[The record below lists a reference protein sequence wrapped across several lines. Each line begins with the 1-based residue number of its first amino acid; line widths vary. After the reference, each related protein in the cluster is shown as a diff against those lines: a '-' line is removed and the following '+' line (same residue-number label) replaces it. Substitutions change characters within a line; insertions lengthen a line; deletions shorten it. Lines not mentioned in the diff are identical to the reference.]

1 MWEATIMAMSLG
13 SSGRGVSAE
22 MNVTPLI
29 DVLLV
34 LIIIFMII
42 RPLSKTAGL
51 DAEIPQPP
59 TDSKQPLTPERTV
72 VIEVAK
78 TPAGEE
84 SITINREPV
93 APADL
98 ESRIRD
104 IYKVRAE
111 RVLFIKGTEDLDF
124 ENVSDVIDAAHG
136 AFPDIQV
143 GLITEKIESGD

>member
-1 MWEATIMAMSLG
+1 MAMSLG
-13 SSGRGVSAE
+13 SSGRGLSAE

-59 TDSKQPLTPERTV
+59 TDKHQPITPGRTV

-78 TPAGEE
+78 TAAGEE
-84 SITINREPV
+84 SITINRQAV

-98 ESRIRD
+98 ESAFATSTRSVPNAFSSSR
-104 IYKVRAE
+104 E
-111 RVLFIKGTEDLDF
+111 RMIWTSRTSPRLSTPRTELFPTSRWD
-124 ENVSDVIDAAHG
+124 
-136 AFPDIQV
+136 
-143 GLITEKIESGD
+143 

>member
-1 MWEATIMAMSLG
+1 
-13 SSGRGVSAE
+13 

-59 TDSKQPLTPERTV
+59 TGKSEPLTPERTV
-72 VIEVAK
+72 VIEVTRSAS
-78 TPAGEE
+78 GEE
-84 SITINREPV
+84 RITVNRQPV

-98 ESRIRD
+98 EARIRD
-104 IYKVRAE
+104 IYKARAE
-111 RVLFIKGTEDLDF
+111 RVLFVKGAEDLEF
-124 ENVSDVIDAAHG
+124 ENISEVIDAAHG
-136 AFPDIQV
+136 AFPDIKV
-143 GLITEKIESGD
+143 GLITAKIESGD

>member
-1 MWEATIMAMSLG
+1 MAMSLG
-13 SSGRGVSAE
+13 SSGRGLSAE

-59 TDSKQPLTPERTV
+59 TDKHQPITPGRTV

-78 TPAGEE
+78 TAAGEE
-84 SITINREPV
+84 SITINRQPV

-104 IYKVRAE
+104 IYK
-111 RVLFIKGTEDLDF
+111 
-124 ENVSDVIDAAHG
+124 DACRTRSLHQG
-136 AFPDIQV
+136 
-143 GLITEKIESGD
+143 SG

>member
-1 MWEATIMAMSLG
+1 MAMSLG
-13 SSGRGVSAE
+13 GSGRGLSAE

-59 TDSKQPLTPERTV
+59 TDTRRIPDPERTV

-78 TPAGEE
+78 SASGEE
-84 SITINREPV
+84 SITINRQPV

-104 IYKVRAE
+104 IYKARAE
-111 RVLFIKGTEDLDF
+111 RVLFIKGSDDLDF

-136 AFPDIQV
+136 AFPDIKV
-143 GLITEKIESGD
+143 GLITAKIESGD

>member
-1 MWEATIMAMSLG
+1 MAMSLG

-51 DAEIPQPP
+51 DAQIPQPP
-59 TDSKQPLTPERTV
+59 TDKQQPLTPERTV
-72 VIEVAK
+72 VIEVSK
-78 TPAGEE
+78 TVTGEE

-104 IYKVRAE
+104 IYKARAE
-111 RVLFIKGTEDLDF
+111 RVLFVKGADDLDF
-124 ENVSDVIDAAHG
+124 ENISEVIAAAHG
-136 AFPDIQV
+136 AFPDIKV
-143 GLITEKIESGD
+143 GLITAKIESGD

>member
-1 MWEATIMAMSLG
+1 MAMSLG
-13 SSGRGVSAE
+13 GSGRGLSAE

-51 DAEIPQPP
+51 EAEIPQPP
-59 TDSKQPLTPERTV
+59 TDKNQPITPERTV
-72 VIEVAK
+72 VVEVAK
-78 TPAGEE
+78 TLAGEE
-84 SITINREPV
+84 SITINRQPV

-104 IYKVRAE
+104 IYKARAE
-111 RVLFIKGTEDLDF
+111 RVLFVKGADDLDF
-124 ENVSDVIDAAHG
+124 ENISQVIDAAHG
-136 AFPDIQV
+136 AFPDIKV
-143 GLITEKIESGD
+143 GLITAKMESGD